1 MKAIRALAAVGMLLP
16 VWAAAPAQAQSGA
29 GTQAEIIDFDFAPRD
44 LKVALGTKVTWT
56 NKGARPHTVSDRG
69 GTFDY
74 VLAPAGT
81 ADVTFSVPGRYY
93 FFCRINPGRM
103 NGTIVV
109 DPGPAPSQVYR
120 IQATDPARTGDQL
133 SFDPATLTVQ
143 TGSTILFANVG
154 GKPHTLTA
162 EDGSFDAGVVTPG
175 PEGGKFAG
183 SNATITVDKPGT
195 FPFRCDVHP
204 AVMTGVLTVTGE
216 AQEAAGGAS
225 GAATT
230 AAIGIEDFA
239 FDPLEASV
247 APGGVIGWT
256 NNGEANHT
264 ATFDDVSLDTGP
276 VEPGEKAELKAP
288 LQAGS
293 YSYKCSI
300 HPARMQG
307 VLVVV
312 GQNAADPAEPA
323 ADKPPQAA
331 GDGPGGRLSAV
342 VLGTGVIG
350 AFLGGLGA
358 AGFGS
363 RKRGSRIPEPI
374 PRDEEAEESS

>member
-1 MKAIRALAAVGMLLP
+1 MKAVRALAVIAMLVP
-16 VWAAAPAQAQSGA
+16 VWAAAPADAQSGT
-29 GTQAEIIDFDFAPRD
+29 GIQADIIDFDFAPRE

-69 GTFDY
+69 GAFDS
-74 VLAPAGT
+74 VVAPAGT

-109 DPGPAPSQVYR
+109 DPGPEPSTVNR

-133 SFDPATLTVQ
+133 SFDPANLTVQ

-162 EDGSFDAGVVTPG
+162 EDGSFDTGVVTPG

-183 SNATITVDKPGT
+183 SNATITVTKPGT
-195 FPFRCDVHP
+195 IPFRCDVHP
-204 AVMTGVLTVTGE
+204 AAMKGVLTVVGA
-216 AQEAAGGAS
+216 AQDAAGGAS
-225 GAATT
+225 GASTT
-230 AAIGIEDFA
+230 AEVVIKDFA
-239 FDPLEASV
+239 FDPLETSV
-247 APGGVIGWT
+247 ATGGVVTWT
-256 NNGEANHT
+256 NNGEARHT
-264 ATFDDVSLDTGP
+264 ATFDDVALDTGP
-276 VEPGEKAELKAP
+276 VEPGAKGELKAP

-307 VLVVV
+307 VVVVV
-312 GQNAADPAEPA
+312 GQNAENPAKAE
-323 ADKPPQAA
+323 ADKPAQAGGA
-331 GDGPGGRLSAV
+331 GPGGRLSAV

-350 AFLGGLGA
+350 AFFGGLGV

-363 RKRGSRIPEPI
+363 RKRNSVIPE
-374 PRDEEAEESS
+374 EEAAEEQPS